1 MTDYEMWVQQVLNNV
16 AAEEKHDKI
25 YKQCAIDEAIAHIT
39 NENIS
44 DTQIRNAHRMAQAD
58 AERDLFR

>member
-1 MTDYEMWVQQVLNNV
+1 MTDYEMWVQQMLNNV
-16 AAEEKHDKI
+16 VSKEKHDKI

-44 DTQIRNAHRMAQAD
+44 DTLVKNSHRMSQAD

>member
-1 MTDYEMWVQQVLNNV
+1 MTDYEMWVQQVLNDV
-16 AAEEKHDKI
+16 AAEEKHEKI
-25 YKQCAIDEAIAHIT
+25 YKQCAIYEAIAHIT
-39 NENIS
+39 KENIS

>member
-1 MTDYEMWVQQVLNNV
+1 MTDYEMWVQQALNDV
-16 AAEEKHDKI
+16 AAKEKHDKI

-44 DTQIRNAHRMAQAD
+44 DTLVKNSHRMSEAD